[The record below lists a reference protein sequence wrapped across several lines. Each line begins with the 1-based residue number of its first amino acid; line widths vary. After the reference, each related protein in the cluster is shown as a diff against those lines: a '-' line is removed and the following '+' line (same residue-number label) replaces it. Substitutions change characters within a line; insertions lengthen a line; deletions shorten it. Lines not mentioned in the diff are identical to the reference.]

1 MASSIISLKSY
12 NSFSLPVSASCI
24 KVADTQEKLIEGW
37 RVASASQEPIL
48 LLGEGSNVL
57 FLEDFLGTILLNRLK
72 GIDIREE
79 GDGWYIHVGAG
90 ENWHQLVEYTLKCG
104 IAGLEN
110 LALIP
115 GCVGSAPIQ
124 NIGAYGIELQHVC
137 DYVDVLDLAEGNV
150 MRFTSEECQ
159 FDYRESIFKHQY
171 RSGFAITAVGL
182 FLKKEWSPILNY
194 GDLVKLD
201 PTTVTPQQIFDSVCH
216 MRRSKLPDPA
226 VTGNAGSFFK
236 NPIITPQHA
245 ERVLREYPNAPRYL
259 QTDGN
264 VKLAAG
270 WLIDQCELKGF
281 QLGGAA
287 VHEKQALVL
296 INKNNAKSS
305 DVVELARYV
314 RSQVAAKFSIE
325 LEPEV
330 RFIAAHGEV
339 NAIEVLS

>member
-1 MASSIISLKSY
+1 MAPSLISLKSY
-12 NSFSLPVSASCI
+12 NSFSLSVSASCI
-24 KVADTQEKLIEGW
+24 TVADTQDKLIEEW
-37 RVASASQEPIL
+37 RVASASQEPVL

-57 FLEDFLGTILLNRLK
+57 FLEDFLGTILLNRIK
-72 GIDIREE
+72 GIDIRETS
-79 GDGWYIHVGAG
+79 DGWYLHVGAG
-90 ENWHQLVEYTLKCG
+90 ENWHQLVEYTLKHG
-104 IAGLEN
+104 IVGLEN

-137 DYVDVLDLAEGNV
+137 DYVELLDLTEGKT
-150 MRFTSEECQ
+150 MRLTAEECQ
-159 FDYRESIFKHQY
+159 FGYRESIFKHHY
-171 RSGFAITAVGL
+171 RSRFAITAVGL
-182 FLKKEWSPILNY
+182 FLKKEWNPILNY
-194 GDLVKLD
+194 GDLAKLN
-201 PTTVTPQQIFDSVCH
+201 PETVTPQQVFDSVCH
-216 MRRSKLPDPA
+216 MRQSKLPDPV

-236 NPIITPQHA
+236 NPIITQQDA
-245 ERVLREYPNAPRYL
+245 ECILREYPNAPQYL
-259 QTDGN
+259 QADGN

-270 WLIDQCELKGF
+270 WLIDQCKLKGF

-305 DVVELARYV
+305 DIVELARYV
-314 RSQVAAKFSIE
+314 RDRVAEKFSIQ

-330 RFIAAHGEV
+330 RFIAARGEV

>member
-1 MASSIISLKSY
+1 MVPSVISLKSH
-12 NSFSLPVSASCI
+12 NSFSLSVSASCLR
-24 KVADTQEKLIEGW
+24 VADTQDKLIEGW
-37 RVASASQEPIL
+37 RVASASQEPVL

-57 FLEDFLGTILLNRLK
+57 FLEDFSGTVLLNRLK
-72 GIDIREE
+72 GIDVREE
-79 GDGWYIHVGAG
+79 SDGWYLHVGAG
-90 ENWHQLVEYTLKCG
+90 ENWHQFVEYTLKRG

-137 DYVDVLDLAEGNV
+137 DYVELLDLAKGKTIRLTAEACKFG
-150 MRFTSEECQ
+150 
-159 FDYRESIFKHQY
+159 YRESIFKHQY

-182 FLKKEWSPILNY
+182 YLKKEWSPVLNY
-194 GDLVKLD
+194 GDLVKFD
-201 PTTVTPQQIFDSVCH
+201 PTIVTPQQIFDSVCH
-216 MRRSKLPDPA
+216 MRRSKLPDPK
-226 VTGNAGSFFK
+226 TMGNAGSFFK
-236 NPIITPQHA
+236 NPIITQQHA
-245 ERVLREYPNAPRYL
+245 EQILREYPNAPQYM
-259 QTDGN
+259 QADGS

-270 WLIDQCELKGF
+270 WLIDQCKLKGF

-305 DVVELARYV
+305 DIVELARYV
-314 RSQVAAKFSIE
+314 RNQVAEKFCIY

-330 RFIAAHGEV
+330 RFIAAQGEV